1 MNSMQK
7 IMVEKISLNMGTGG
21 PGAELEKALKLLEK
35 ISGSKPVQTKT
46 VKRIPT
52 WGIRPGLIIGCK
64 VTLRGKKAEELLGR
78 LLKGVGNKLH
88 IASFDN
94 EGNFAFGIHEYLDVP
109 GITYD
114 ASIGIIG
121 FEIAVTLKRPGFRL
135 RRRIIKPMSIP
146 KRHKILKDD
155 AINFMKSKY
164 NIEIVEGRR

>member
-1 MNSMQK
+1 MRE
-7 IMVEKISLNMGTGG
+7 IGIEKVSLNIGTGG
-21 PGAELEKALKLLEK
+21 PGDKLEKALKLLEK

-52 WGIRPGLIIGCK
+52 WGIRPGLVIGCK

-78 LLKGVGNKLH
+78 LLNGTGNK
-88 IASFDN
+88 INKASFDN
-94 EGNFAFGIHEYLDVP
+94 EGNFSFGIHEYLDVP
-109 GITYD
+109 GVAYD

-121 FEIAVTLKRPGFRL
+121 FEVAVALKRPGFRI
-135 RRRIIKPMSIP
+135 RRRIIRSSSIP

-164 NIEIVEGRR
+164 NIEIFEGKR